1 MNNNENDHRPAGLL
15 LDVYRAHRLGDC
27 TNGGISAAPDTLLL
41 VGVLDERRARTG
53 RITSLPSGCTPH
65 GVRSHVGGR
74 ERISPTV
81 ALRIRRHAFI
91 EGSYAALV
99 GVEWNADRRRYELT
113 ESGRVVMFGGNYA
126 GTSDSRLGELSER
139 YLGHRSMILPIH
151 DRTEG

>member
-1 MNNNENDHRPAGLL
+1 MNNDEDDHRPAGLL

-27 TNGGISAAPDTLLL
+27 TNGGISAAADALLL

-65 GVRSHVGGR
+65 GVRSHVRGR
-74 ERISPTV
+74 GQISPVV
-81 ALRIRRHAFI
+81 AVRIRRYAFV

-99 GVEWNADRRRYELT
+99 GVGWNADRRRYELT
-113 ESGRVVMFGGNYA
+113 ESGRGVMFGGNYA

>member
-27 TNGGISAAPDTLLL
+27 TNGGISAAADALLL

-53 RITSLPSGCTPH
+53 RIAPLPSGCTPH

-74 ERISPTV
+74 EQISPAV
-81 ALRIRRHAFI
+81 AVRIRRYAFV

-99 GVEWNADRRRYELT
+99 GVGWNADHRRYELA
-113 ESGRVVMFGGNYA
+113 EPGRVVMFGGNYA

-139 YLGHRSMILPIH
+139 YLGHRSIILPIH
-151 DRTEG
+151 DRIEA